1 MSFILDALRKSERE
15 RQQQATP
22 GIGDA
27 GYGPPKKTT
36 SSWLIAVIAI
46 LVVNILLVAALLLRE
61 DSDAP
66 ATRTVQPA
74 PVPRATPAPAR
85 RPALTA
91 PKREDIRSLAEE
103 VPAEEVPGA
112 ADTDAAG
119 AGGTVAANRPAPAV
133 AALATPA
140 PEPAA
145 TPSTSSATAG
155 LPSMEQVVLEGRLEM
170 NVLRLDIHVY
180 SEQPA
185 QRFVFINMTKY
196 REGEALKEG
205 PRVENITPDG
215 VVLSHQG
222 NRFVLTR

>member
-27 GYGPPKKTT
+27 GYRPPKKPT
-36 SSWLIAVIAI
+36 SGWLIAVIAI
-46 LVVNILLVAALLLRE
+46 LVVNILLVAALLMRE

-91 PKREDIRSLAEE
+91 PKREDIRPLAK
-103 VPAEEVPGA
+103 EVPGA

-119 AGGTVAANRPAPAV
+119 AGGTVAANRPAQAV

-180 SEQPA
+180 SDQPA